1 MKRKFSHD
9 STKWHTNFSR
19 IPSSSHDRH
28 YVFFHGDMFHWYS
41 LFEIFMF
48 CGVDRM
54 QKMMEEKRFNEVKK
68 IEKRERKLPLR
79 DEEEFFLGKRM

>member
-1 MKRKFSHD
+1 
-9 STKWHTNFSR
+9 
-19 IPSSSHDRH
+19 
-28 YVFFHGDMFHWYS
+28 MFHWYS

-68 IEKRERKLPLR
+68 IEKRKRKLPLR